1 MQQVFEVRDAQGA
14 PVVGALLQATSTNG
28 NWQAVTDATGQFTAN
43 LGPGQYSV
51 TASKNGVTTS
61 PQSVNVGP
69 VLMVLTQASAHVDR
83 PSGQSSTSP
92 TLSADAIDMSSAVIT
107 SASPDIRAWPITTR
121 LTEITLNETINM
133 NVNFT
138 KRNGPQAWPFLE
150 GPEGGDLQY
159 TLWIGC
165 RIGGLWYFAGPIL
178 CISRGVSDNYVPTGP
193 ALEPGQLPKNWYY
206 YAGSPLATYQPRPG
220 EQVAWLVTSGVQR
233 RQDMS
238 VIKERSNVVL
248 TPFTAGTYTF

>member
-61 PQSVNVGP
+61 PHAVNVGP
-69 VLMVLTQASAHVDR
+69 VQMVLQAASAH
-83 PSGQSSTSP
+83 PTTLPTSTF
-92 TLSADAIDMSSAVIT
+92 DAVDMSSAVIT
-107 SASPDIRAWPITTR
+107 ASSPDVRAWPITTR
-121 LTEITLNETINM
+121 LTEITLDATVNM

-165 RIGGLWYFAGPIL
+165 RIGGVWYFAGPIL
-178 CISRGVSDNYVPTGP
+178 CISRGTSDNYVPTGP
-193 ALEPGQLPKNWYY
+193 TLEPGQLPKNWYY
-206 YAGSPLATYQPRPG
+206 YAGSPLATYQPKPG

-238 VIKERSNVVL
+238 VIHERSQVVL